1 MNFQPKLE
9 SAVTGQPSSKVVLR
23 SAPST
28 KKEKLLPK
36 SEHYSVLTESLK
48 EEARSGDTRSM
59 RLRKQYMLGGQQVW
73 GEEVAFEPERENF
86 NTYILQDGT
95 SIRFKAVVLKF
106 IRLEQW
112 DPEGNP
118 IYMVHATNALVADVP
133 DTLKR
138 K

>member
-1 MNFQPKLE
+1 MTGIRINGCKPKF
-9 SAVTGQPSSKVVLR
+9 VTGRK
-23 SAPST
+23 A
-28 KKEKLLPK
+28 KCLPK
-36 SEHYSVLTESLK
+36 GAHYSVFKESFRK
-48 EEARSGDTRSM
+48 RRVAADEWGV
-59 RLRKQYMLGGQQVW
+59 RLRKQYNLGGQMIW

-86 NTYILQDGT
+86 NTYILEDGT

-106 IRLEQW
+106 IRLEQY

-133 DTLKR
+133 DSLKR